1 MAGADAPKSLE
12 EQVAIVGKP
21 WDGSPYY
28 DNAERW
34 IHVFWDEK
42 TVFRTLFERLDLT
55 ATLELSC
62 GHGRHAEQIAARTQ
76 NLTLVDIHVDNLN
89 FCRERLRSFPSIK
102 YVEGNGYD
110 FSAIES
116 ESITAIYCYDSMVHF
131 SPDIV
136 GSYLKDSIRILK
148 PGGMALLHH
157 SNFDAPLDK
166 HYGQNPHARNHMT
179 QALFREMADAAG
191 LAVRES
197 VVMKWGGIED
207 LDCLTLLQ
215 KNT

>member
-21 WDGSPYY
+21 WDDSPYY

-34 IHVFWDEK
+34 IHVFWDEE
-42 TVFRTLFERLDLT
+42 TIFRQMFERLDLT

-62 GHGRHAEQIAARTQ
+62 GHGRHAEQIAARTG
-76 NLTLVDIHVDNLN
+76 NLTLIDIHVDNLN

-116 ESITAIYCYDSMVHF
+116 KSITAIYCYDSMVHF

-136 GSYLKDSIRILK
+136 GSYLKDTARILR
-148 PGGMALLHH
+148 PGGMALFHH
-157 SNFDAPLDK
+157 SNFPAPLNQ
-166 HYGQNPHARNHMT
+166 HYGRNPHGRNHMT
-179 QALFREMADAAG
+179 KELFASLATAG
-191 LAVRES
+191 GLLVHES
-197 VVMKWGGIED
+197 VIIPWGGID
-207 LDCLTLLQ
+207 NLDCVTLVQ
-215 KNT
+215 RPT